1 MRSQFIPARA
11 LWLGILWIG
20 LLVGLGASRNS
31 MPAQAADTPEEK
43 TAPATEAEPVDFG
56 REIRPILAKRCFH
69 CHGPDKAESS
79 LRLNSPKSAFA
90 EADSGMHAIV
100 PGKPDDSE
108 LIARI
113 SETDESLRMPPEGKP
128 LTKEEIETFR
138 RWIQGGAK
146 WETHWAFQPMKD
158 PTPPQVKDETWVA
171 NPIDAFIRHQLE
183 QNGLEPALPAD
194 KVALVRRVY
203 YDLIGLPPTPA
214 QVDAFVND
222 HSPKAYENLIDE
234 LLKSPHYG
242 EQWGRHWLDLV
253 RYAETNSFERD
264 GVKPNA
270 WRYRDYVIRSF
281 NADKP
286 YDQFIREQLAG
297 DELPEVTPDSIIA
310 TGYYRLGLWDDE
322 PADPLLAVYNEY
334 DDIITTTS
342 QVFLGLTVNCARC
355 HDHKIDPIP
364 QADYYSMLAFFHGL
378 TPYGTRGNQTSN
390 NQTDITSPE
399 VAAQYQAL
407 DKQKAELTTRMREIE
422 QTGIV
427 KMSAEDQRKTEG
439 REREKVLKAKLR
451 QHLTDDQWTHYT
463 ALKEQRERVE
473 ADYRKLPPRKAAL
486 SVAKVQAKVP
496 ETHILLRGNPTS
508 KGEKVEPRFP
518 AIFSSPKP
526 NFPDRPQD
534 ARSSGRRLV
543 LANWIASPDNLLTA
557 RVMVNRV
564 WQYHFGRGIVRSPNN
579 FGQLGEPPTHPQLL
593 DWLAQRFI
601 KSGWRLKPL
610 HKLILMSNTYRMS
623 SQANEKALAQDPAN
637 NLFWRFDLR
646 RLSAEEIRDSI
657 HIVTGVFNPKM
668 FGPSMYP
675 TISQEVLAGQSR
687 PGAGWGK
694 SSPEEQA
701 RRSIYIHVKRSL
713 LTPILEDF
721 DVADTDSSCPVRFST
736 TQPTQALGLLNGD
749 FANAQA
755 EVFADRLKKEAGE
768 ESADQI
774 ALAIRLTTC
783 REATPEDIQRGQTLM
798 KKLQEKHGVSEEDA
812 LKYYCLMAL
821 NTNEFFYLD

>member
-1 MRSQFIPARA
+1 MLAPKFR
-11 LWLGILWIG
+11 IG
-20 LLVGLGASRNS
+20 LVVLGGVAVAFLLLGKAPHAAEPAKPETTKAS
-31 MPAQAADTPEEK
+31 Q
-43 TAPATEAEPVDFG
+43 EPVDFG
-56 REIRPILAKRCFH
+56 RDIRPVLAKRCFH

-79 LRLNSPKSAFA
+79 LRLNSQKTAFA
-90 EADSGMHAIV
+90 EADSGLYAIV
-100 PGKPDDSE
+100 PGKPDKSE
-108 LIARI
+108 LITRI

-128 LTKEEIETFR
+128 LSKEEIETFK
-138 RWIQGGAK
+138 RWIAQGAK
-146 WETHWAFQPMKD
+146 WETHWAFQPMKA
-158 PTPPQVKDETWVA
+158 PEPPEVQNKAWVA
-171 NPIDAFIRHQLE
+171 NPIDAFILHRLEENQLK
-183 QNGLEPALPAD
+183 PAPPAD
-194 KVALVRRVY
+194 KIALIRRAY
-203 YDLIGLPPTPA
+203 YDLTGLPPTPA
-214 QVDAFVND
+214 QVDAFVSD
-222 HSPKAYENLIDE
+222 KSPEAYEKLIDD
-234 LLKSPHYG
+234 LLESPHYG

-253 RYAETNSFERD
+253 RFAETNSFERD

-270 WRYRDYVIRSF
+270 FRYRDYVIRSF

-286 YDQFIREQLAG
+286 YDQFVREQLAG
-297 DELPEVTPDSIIA
+297 DELPEVTADSIIA

-390 NQTDITSPE
+390 NQTDITPPE

-407 DKQKAELTTRMREIE
+407 DKQKNELAAQMRDIE
-422 QTGIV
+422 QIGIV
-427 KMSAEDQRKTEG
+427 KMPGEDQRKTEG
-439 REREKVLKAKLR
+439 R
-451 QHLTDDQWTHYT
+451 
-463 ALKEQRERVE
+463 QRERVLREKLRNYLDEEQWTEYTTLREQRGKVE
-473 ADYRKLPPRKAAL
+473 AAYGKLPPRKSAL
-486 SVAKVQAKVP
+486 SVAKIHVQPP
-496 ETHILLRGNPTS
+496 ETFILQRGNPTS

-526 NFPDRPQD
+526 VIPERKEG

-557 RVMVNRV
+557 RVMANRV

-579 FGQLGEPPTHPQLL
+579 FGQLGEPPTHPLLL
-593 DWLAQRFI
+593 DWLARQLI
-601 KSGWRLKPL
+601 AGGWRLKPL
-610 HKLILMSNTYRMS
+610 HKLIMMSNAYRMS
-623 SQANEKALAQDPAN
+623 SAGNEAALKTDPAN
-637 NLFWRFDLR
+637 NLFWRFDMR

-657 HIVTGVFNPKM
+657 HAVTGVLNPKM
-668 FGPSMYP
+668 FGPSIYP

-701 RRSIYIHVKRSL
+701 RRSVYIHVKRSL
-713 LTPILEDF
+713 LTPLLEDF
-721 DVADTDSSCPVRFST
+721 DQADTDSSCPVRFST
-736 TQPTQALGLLNGD
+736 TQPTQALGMLNGD

-755 EVFADRLKKEAGE
+755 AVFADRLKKEAGQNP
-768 ESADQI
+768 ADQI
-774 ALAIRLTTC
+774 ALAVRLTTC
-783 REATPEDIQRGQTLM
+783 RPATKTDIERGRDLM
-798 KKLQEKHGVSEEDA
+798 KKLKEKHGLNDEEA
-812 LKYYCLMAL
+812 LKYFCLLAL